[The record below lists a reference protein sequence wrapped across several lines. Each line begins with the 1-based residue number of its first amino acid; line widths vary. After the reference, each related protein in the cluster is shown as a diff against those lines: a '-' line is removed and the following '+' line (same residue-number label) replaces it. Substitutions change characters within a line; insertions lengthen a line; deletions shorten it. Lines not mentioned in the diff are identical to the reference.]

1 MIALFLCS
9 MLCAALPIQETI
21 GGHPYTPGASR
32 EATHEAMLSLL
43 VPTSAQ
49 WGDWWQ
55 IGAFPYEGFEL
66 GALARSQGPEAELGR
81 MGWNGPGPDYA
92 KAYAGKKGSQA
103 TWRKLGDLANQ
114 RHSLNHSD
122 DSELIN
128 YVCAFLHT
136 TITSEVDQVLELTGG
151 SDDGLRMWL
160 NGALIV
166 DNDVPRGLSAEGDQ
180 YRLELKAGVNH
191 LLAKIGQ
198 GGGGWEF
205 QLNYR
210 PRLKTEYA
218 DLLSY
223 YLDRDFPINA
233 ERDHYSVLTVGVP
246 DEVSLEVGGLAFLK
260 DGTPLVA
267 TRRGDVWRVQGAYAE
282 PALGATYERF
292 ASGLHEPLGLAV
304 QERDGIESV
313 YAVQRPEL
321 TRLVDEDGDG
331 RADLYECFSDGWG
344 VSGNYHEFAFGPK
357 FDSEGNAWVT
367 LNVGFCGSLGKSVAE
382 WRGWALKITPA
393 GEVLPVASGLR
404 SPNGMGQWSDGSMF
418 YVDNQG
424 DYVATNRMSFLG
436 QDTWHGH
443 PASVRWRQDA
453 DKWGE
458 SLPPRQPEAIW
469 FPYRKMGQSVADVL
483 LDDTGGAFGPFEGQ
497 LFVGDQTLASVM
509 RVFLEEVDGH
519 YQGACFPFL
528 EGLQCGVNRLAF
540 APDGSLFVGQTDRGW
555 GSVGGKPYGLQ
566 RISYRGELPFEILA
580 MRAVPQGFELEFTQ
594 DVDPAS
600 LADLGS
606 YQLESYTYAYHAL
619 YGAPESESAASVIS
633 RAEPLGKRRVILH
646 TSDLRTPFVHELHAS
661 GVRSLDG
668 KPLLHDAAYYTLVK
682 RPRSAK

>member
-1 MIALFLCS
+1 MIALLLGSLLFGPLS
-9 MLCAALPIQETI
+9 VQETI
-21 GGHPYTPGASR
+21 AGHPYTPLATR
-32 EATHEAMLSLL
+32 EATQEAMMSLL
-43 VPTSAQ
+43 VPSNVKWA
-49 WGDWWQ
+49 DWWQ

-66 GALARSQGPEAELGR
+66 GALARSQGPEVELGR
-81 MGWNGPGPDYA
+81 MGWNGPGPDYERSFE
-92 KAYAGKKGSQA
+92 GKQGSQA
-103 TWRKLGDLANQ
+103 SWRLVGDLANK
-114 RHSLNHSD
+114 RHSLNDSD

-128 YVCAFLHT
+128 YVCAYLHT
-136 TITSEVDQVLELTGG
+136 TITSELDQVLELTGG

-160 NGALIV
+160 NGNLIE
-166 DNDVPRGLSAEGDQ
+166 DNDVPRGLSPEGDS

-191 LLAKIGQ
+191 LLVKIGQ
-198 GGGGWEF
+198 GEGGWEF

-223 YLDRDFPINA
+223 FLERDFPINA
-233 ERDHYSVLTVGVP
+233 EREYYSVLTVGVP
-246 DEVSLEVGGLAFLK
+246 DEVILEVGGLAFLA
-260 DGTPLVA
+260 DGSPLVA

-282 PALGATYERF
+282 PALGATYELF

-304 QERDGIESV
+304 QSQDGIESV

-321 TRLVDEDGDG
+321 TRMLDEDGDG
-331 RADLYECFSDGWG
+331 RADLYECVSDGWG

-404 SPNGMGQWSDGSMF
+404 SPNGIGRWSDGSMF

-443 PASVRWRQDA
+443 PSSVRWRQDA
-453 DKWGE
+453 AQWGE
-458 SLPPRQPEAIW
+458 RLPPRQPESIW
-469 FPYRKMGQSVADVL
+469 FPYRKMGQSAADVL
-483 LDDTGGAFGPFEGQ
+483 LDDTAGAFGPFTGQ
-497 LFVGDQTLASVM
+497 LFVGDQTLATVM
-509 RVFLEEVDGH
+509 RVFMEEVDGH
-519 YQGACFPFL
+519 FQGACFPFL

-566 RISYRGELPFEILA
+566 RISYRGRPPFEILA

-594 DVDPAS
+594 DLDLAS
-600 LADLGS
+600 AADVAS

-619 YGAPESESAASVIS
+619 YGAPESETVASVIS
-633 RAEPLGKRRVILH
+633 RAEPVGKRRVILH
-646 TSDLRTPFVHELHAS
+646 TNDLRTPFVHELHAA
-661 GVRSLDG
+661 GVRSHNG
-668 KPLLHDAAYYTLVK
+668 APLLHAAAYYTLVK
-682 RPRSAK
+682 RPVGK